1 MKRGVAVA
9 VLAVLIAFGV
19 VGWWLLAPADD
30 SAADLPL
37 AVLPAGDE
45 VAVARGAYLARAGNC
60 QGCHTPRGAAPY
72 SGGRGIATPFGTV
85 YSANLT
91 PDKATGL
98 GLWTAAQFRRALH
111 EGRSRDGRW
120 LYPAF
125 PYDSYTLIS
134 DADADD
140 LFAYLRSLPAVAA
153 AQPAHE
159 LRFPVNTQFA
169 LGIWRALYFD
179 AARFTP
185 RADKSAEWNRGAYLV
200 RGLGHCSACHAER
213 GWLGAS
219 REALQL
225 AGGLIPRQHWYAPAL
240 GPVHGVTPPPSAEQV
255 QLLRTGSTGNAS
267 MLGPMAQVVLDSTQY
282 LSEADLR
289 AMVHYLQSLP
299 PLVAVPPP
307 PPQDAPSN
315 ADGARLYRDHC
326 AGCHG
331 DAGQGVPGAYA
342 PLAGNPAVLLE
353 NPANLIQVVLGGG
366 FAPATAGNPQPF
378 GMPPFAVQ
386 LSDAQMAAVL
396 SFIRN
401 AWGNR
406 APPVR
411 ALDVLNHRRGVRP

>member
-1 MKRGVAVA
+1 MKWRGAVVVLGVLGVLGVAA
-9 VLAVLIAFGV
+9 
-19 VGWWLLAPADD
+19 WWLLRPLDVDTRGAPAPAA
-30 SAADLPL
+30 SAVDLS
-37 AVLPAGDE
+37 AI
-45 VAVARGAYLARAGNC
+45 ARGAHLARAGNC
-60 QGCHTPRGAAPY
+60 QGCHTPLGAAPY
-72 SGGRGIATPFGTV
+72 SGGRGIPTPFGTV

-140 LFAYLRSLPAVAA
+140 LFAYLRSLPPVAA
-153 AQPAHE
+153 PQRAHE
-159 LRFPVNTQFA
+159 LRFPANTQAA
-169 LGIWRALYFD
+169 LRIWRALYFD

-219 REALQL
+219 SEPRQL
-225 AGGLIPRQHWYAPAL
+225 AGGLIPRQNWYAPAL
-240 GPVHGVTPPPSAEQV
+240 GPIHGIARQPLDEQV
-255 QLLRTGSTGNAS
+255 QLLKTGSNGHATV
-267 MLGPMAQVVLDSTQY
+267 LGPMAQVVLDSTQY

-289 AMVHYLQSLP
+289 AMVDYLQSLP
-299 PLVAVPPP
+299 ALPAA
-307 PPQDAPSN
+307 APSSST
-315 ADGARLYRDHC
+315 APGEAGGAQLYRDHC
-326 AGCHG
+326 AACHG

-353 NPANLIQVVLGGG
+353 NPANLVQVVLGGG

-386 LSDAQMAAVL
+386 LSDAQIAAVL
-396 SFIRN
+396 SYIRN
-401 AWGNR
+401 AWGNQ
-406 APPVR
+406 APQVR
-411 ALDVLNHRRGVRP
+411 ALDVVKLRRSVRP